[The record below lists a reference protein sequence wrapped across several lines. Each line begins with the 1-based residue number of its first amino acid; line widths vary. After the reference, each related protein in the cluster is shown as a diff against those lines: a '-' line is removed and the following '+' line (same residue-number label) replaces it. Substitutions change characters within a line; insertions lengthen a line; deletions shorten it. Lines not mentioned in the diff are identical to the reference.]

1 MKVLII
7 GGNSLLGKYLLLTK
21 PHGYEVEATW
31 YTNYLANMHQ
41 MDVGNRSQ
49 IRYVMDKIKPELI
62 IHCAAIGS
70 VDYAETNYSEVH
82 AVNVKGTENIIRAA
96 ETYNSKFIYI
106 SSNAVYEG
114 TNPPYSE
121 KSPLKPVNSYGLIKQ
136 QAEEV
141 VKQSSLDYLIIRP
154 FMLYGWNSPGARGNW
169 ATYLIHTLGGNQ
181 STKLVNDV
189 IWQPTYAQDCA
200 WAIWQLSKES
210 RQIYNIASPESM
222 SLYEFGLK
230 IAEVWNFD
238 KKLLTPVSSS
248 QFPNMAKRPKNTS
261 YDLRKLDMAGLVLS
275 KVEDGLKKM
284 REDNAH

>member
-1 MKVLII
+1 MKVLIT

-41 MDVGNRSQ
+41 MDVGNKSQ
-49 IRYVMDKIKPELI
+49 VRYVMDKIKPELI
-62 IHCAAIGS
+62 IHCAGNGN

-82 AVNVKGTENIIRAA
+82 AVNVKGTENIIKAA
-96 ETYNSKFIYI
+96 EAYNSKFIYI

-121 KSPLKPVNSYGLIKQ
+121 KSLLKPVNVYGLIKQ

-141 VKQSSLDYLIIRP
+141 IRQSSLDYVIIRP

-169 ATYLIHTLGGNQ
+169 ATYLIHVLGGNQ
-181 STKLVNDV
+181 SAKLVNDV
-189 IWQPTYAQDCA
+189 IWQPTYVQDCA

-210 RQIYNIASPESM
+210 KQIYNVASPESM

-238 KKLLTPVSSS
+238 KKLLTPVFSS

-261 YDLRKLDMAGLVLS
+261 YDLRKLNSAGLILS
-275 KVEDGLKKM
+275 KVEDGLRKM
-284 REDNAH
+284 RKNEL